1 MGCSAERTDQ
11 TASLVRMADAQQ
23 LSQAAFDRLK
33 AEYDDLTTRGRID
46 IARKIEAARELGDL
60 SENGDY
66 HAAKEEQGK
75 MEGRIMHLGRM
86 IENAVIV
93 EAEVGG
99 DSVMAGAS
107 PPIVFY
113 GDDEDD
119 AERYLVGS
127 IEEQA
132 DDVTVVSPGSPM
144 GAALLGAAVGDEV
157 EYEAPTGAVL
167 KVKVLAIA

>member
-1 MGCSAERTDQ
+1 
-11 TASLVRMADAQQ
+11 MADAPQ

-33 AEYDDLTTRGRID
+33 AEHDDLTTRGRID

-75 MEGRIMHLGRM
+75 MEGRIMHLSRM
-86 IENAVIV
+86 IDNAVIV
-93 EAEVGG
+93 EAESGG
-99 DSVMAGAS
+99 DAVMTGAIVT
-107 PPIVFY
+107 IVFE
-113 GDDEDD
+113 GDDDSD

-144 GAALLGAAVGDEV
+144 GAALLGASVGDEV
-157 EYEAPTGAVL
+157 TYEAPTGAML
-167 KVKVLAIA
+167 KVKVLAID

>member
-1 MGCSAERTDQ
+1 MGCTAERTDQ

-75 MEGRIMHLGRM
+75 MEGRIMHLSRM
-86 IENAVIV
+86 IDNAVIV
-93 EAEVGG
+93 EAESGG
-99 DSVMAGAS
+99 DAVMTGAIVT
-107 PPIVFY
+107 IVFE
-113 GDDEDD
+113 GDDVNILDVPSMMTSEEDGG
-119 AERYLVGS
+119 RYL
-127 IEEQA
+127 
-132 DDVTVVSPGSPM
+132 TY
-144 GAALLGAAVGDEV
+144 L
-157 EYEAPTGAVL
+157 APTRVNL
-167 KVKVLAIA
+167 SLMEERWPDIRFRETREH

>member
-1 MGCSAERTDQ
+1 
-11 TASLVRMADAQQ
+11 MADAPQ
-23 LSQAAFDRLK
+23 LSQGAFDRLK
-33 AEYDDLTTRGRID
+33 TEHDDLTTRGRID

-60 SENGDY
+60 SENGVY

-75 MEGRIMHLGRM
+75 MEGRIMHLARI

-93 EAEVGG
+93 EAEAGG
-99 DSVMAGAS
+99 DAVMAGAIVT
-107 PPIVFY
+107 IVFD

-132 DDVTVVSPGSPM
+132 DDITVVSPGSPM
-144 GAALLGAAVGDEV
+144 GAALLGAGVGDEV
-157 EYEAPTGAVL
+157 EYEAPTL
-167 KVKVLAIA
+167 SLIHISEPTRPY

>member
-1 MGCSAERTDQ
+1 MGCTAERTDQ

-99 DSVMAGAS
+99 DSVMAGAIVT
-107 PPIVFY
+107 IVFDD
-113 GDDEDD
+113 DDEDD

>member
-23 LSQAAFDRLK
+23 LSQAAFDRIK

-75 MEGRIMHLGRM
+75 MEGRIMHLSRM
-86 IENAVIV
+86 IDNAVIV
-93 EAEVGG
+93 EAESGG
-99 DSVMAGAS
+99 DAVMTGAIVT
-107 PPIVFY
+107 IVFE
-113 GDDEDD
+113 GDDDSD

-144 GAALLGAAVGDEV
+144 GAALLGASVGDEV
-157 EYEAPTGAVL
+157 AYEAPTGAML
-167 KVKVLAIA
+167 KVKVLAID

>member
-1 MGCSAERTDQ
+1 MGCAAERTDG
-11 TASLVRMADAQQ
+11 TDSLVQMADAQQ

-93 EAEVGG
+93 ETEVGG
-99 DSVMAGAS
+99 DSVKAGA
-107 PPIVFY
+107 IVTIIFD
-113 GDDEDD
+113 GEDD

-127 IEEQA
+127 IEEQVK
-132 DDVTVVSPGSPM
+132 DVTVVSPGSPM

>member
-1 MGCSAERTDQ
+1 
-11 TASLVRMADAQQ
+11 
-23 LSQAAFDRLK
+23 
-33 AEYDDLTTRGRID
+33 
-46 IARKIEAARELGDL
+46 
-60 SENGDY
+60 
-66 HAAKEEQGK
+66 

-99 DSVMAGAS
+99 DSVMAGAIVT
-107 PPIVFY
+107 IVFD
-113 GDDEDD
+113 GDDEHD

>member
-1 MGCSAERTDQ
+1 MCPATIAQ
-11 TASLVRMADAQQ
+11 MADAQQ

-33 AEYDDLTTRGRID
+33 AEHDDLTTRGRID

-75 MEGRIMHLGRM
+75 MEGRIIHLGRM

-93 EAEVGG
+93 TADAGSDE
-99 DSVMAGAS
+99 VMAGS
-107 PPIVFY
+107 IVCIIFD

-119 AERYLVGS
+119 AEKYLVGS

-144 GAALLGAAVGDEV
+144 GAALMGASVGDVV
-157 EYEAPTGAVL
+157 EYEAPTGAMI
-167 KVKVLAIA
+167 KIKVLEIG